1 MGGDALQS
9 AAAHT
14 AMAAMA
20 YLSNIKS
27 GFLIGKPTEMAGG
40 SVGLGSRLEAGPARR
55 ADIYV
60 TKKGSDELRD
70 GRHAN
75 SRCVVQHLARY
86 DGALSDHTQPGIV
99 KRKASAAA
107 RAAWRLPTLQ
117 RRAASGGVSDSAYAE
132 LLRLSERSWPATLMW

>member
-60 TKKGSDELRD
+60 TKKGL
-70 GRHAN
+70 GRITGWS
-75 SRCVVQHLARY
+75 SRQLTV
-86 DGALSDHTQPGIV
+86 
-99 KRKASAAA
+99 
-107 RAAWRLPTLQ
+107 
-117 RRAASGGVSDSAYAE
+117 RRAVS
-132 LLRLSERSWPATLMW
+132 LSQVL